1 VCDDQTWSNPKG
13 EPPGPTKLQGTGLEI
28 PVRRLFHWRGESL
41 DLLFKSV
48 NVLDFIDE

>member
-1 VCDDQTWSNPKG
+1 
-13 EPPGPTKLQGTGLEI
+13 
-28 PVRRLFHWRGESL
+28 LFHWRGESL